1 MFYNNLAFSIIS
13 LFLLYLYFR
22 RKFNLLHILFF
33 VTPFLNWS
41 FDIGLNLTMFQII
54 TIILIV
60 ITLINNINEKKYL
73 LITEKPLIFFIL
85 YMIISTIFISNFII
99 ENYMDLGSFTR
110 NEGRFIGQI
119 IFWLILFSI
128 IPIMKNYIN
137 SFSDIYNYLKIYI
150 NALILLIILGWIQ
163 FSIFSVTGTDIFPLY
178 VKDGHSVS
186 GIWGYMDEQ
195 VFRVSSLGGEPKG
208 FALSLTVGFFIIQI
222 FNKQNIKFYKY
233 DGTIKILMVITIIAT
248 LSTSGFVMFIILY
261 FVYMIYSFK
270 FFGLGKLNLKKII
283 KLLSLFII
291 ILFILNKNSQVFSTI
306 YQEKILD
313 RNITSEDYDAPIQ
326 KMFLDKPQY
335 LLFGSGVGNI
345 HNLAAQYIPQEYLHY
360 MKDNIFVAKSG
371 YLRIISEL
379 GLLGMFLFLNFN
391 FLLILSVYR
400 SKIIKKEY
408 IFILIGIMIISLFA
422 YLSRSYLL
430 NIYILIVSLLYST
443 LKLQKKEIT

>member
-1 MFYNNLAFSIIS
+1 
-13 LFLLYLYFR
+13 
-22 RKFNLLHILFF
+22 
-33 VTPFLNWS
+33 
-41 FDIGLNLTMFQII
+41 
-54 TIILIV
+54 
-60 ITLINNINEKKYL
+60 
-73 LITEKPLIFFIL
+73 
-85 YMIISTIFISNFII
+85 
-99 ENYMDLGSFTR
+99 MDLGSFTR
-110 NEGRFIGQI
+110 NEGRFIGQL
-119 IFWLILFSI
+119 IFFLFLFSI

-208 FALSLTVGFFIIQI
+208 LALSLTVGFFIIQI

-291 ILFILNKNSQVFSTI
+291 ILFILNNHLKN
-306 YQEKILD
+306 
-313 RNITSEDYDAPIQ
+313 N
-326 KMFLDKPQY
+326 Y
-335 LLFGSGVGNI
+335 L
-345 HNLAAQYIPQEYLHY
+345 
-360 MKDNIFVAKSG
+360 NIF
-371 YLRIISEL
+371 
-379 GLLGMFLFLNFN
+379 FLFF
-391 FLLILSVYR
+391 
-400 SKIIKKEY
+400 
-408 IFILIGIMIISLFA
+408 
-422 YLSRSYLL
+422 
-430 NIYILIVSLLYST
+430 
-443 LKLQKKEIT
+443 Q